1 MKKATVLVSVAMC
14 LIVLS
19 TTAFAFGTITR
30 SKGQIVY
37 AHASYVA
44 FIDSESRLIIRNPDP
59 DTAIIVNS
67 VQWGEPDGKV
77 VYTFTHA
84 ADGSTFPRVIEPYA
98 SISVKADPSTLPIGV
113 ERWHPKF
120 GRHFFL
126 VDWEA
131 DRIVKAPWIAALAW
145 DINGIYISLRSQV
158 IKEKW
163 LKRDDD

>member
-1 MKKATVLVSVAMC
+1 MKKVTVLVSVAIC

-19 TTAFAFGTITR
+19 TIAFAFGTITR
-30 SKGQIVY
+30 SRGQIVY

-44 FIDSESRLIIRNPDP
+44 FIDSVSRLIIRNPDP

-77 VYTFTHA
+77 VYTFTNA

-98 SISVKADPSTLPIGV
+98 SISVKADPSTLPGV

-131 DRIVKAPWIAALAW
+131 DRIVNAPWIAALAW
-145 DINGIYISLRSQV
+145 DISGYYISLRSQV
-158 IKEKW
+158 IKEKR
-163 LKRDDD
+163 LTRDDD